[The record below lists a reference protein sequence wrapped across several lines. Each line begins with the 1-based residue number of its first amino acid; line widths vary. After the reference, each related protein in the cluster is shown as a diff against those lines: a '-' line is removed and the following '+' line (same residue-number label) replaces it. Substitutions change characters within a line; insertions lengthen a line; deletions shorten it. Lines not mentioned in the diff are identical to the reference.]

1 MPPKSKKRVYFRFQ
15 APSAKTVSVLGSF
28 NDWEERPMKKN
39 KEGEWSTWTLLGAG
53 RYEYR
58 FKIDGQWQNA
68 PDAETVPNEHGSEN
82 NVLKV

>member
-1 MPPKSKKRVYFRFQ
+1 MLQKSKKRVYFRYQ
-15 APSAKTVSVLGSF
+15 APNAKVVSVLGSF
-28 NDWEERPMKKN
+28 NGWEERPMKKN
-39 KEGEWSTWTLLGAG
+39 KEGEWSTWTLLEAG

-58 FKIDGQWQNA
+58 FKIDGLWQNA